1 MEGSKKKGF
10 LTIKQLEVLKLRAQG
25 YTQNNIADI
34 MKTTRENIAVIER
47 RAKSN
52 LIRAIETIVSY
63 IESVSL
69 AKVEIKKGENT
80 YIAVKRILREANN
93 AKVKLKEHMPEII
106 DILKRIGG
114 EEDGKLNTNIIV
126 YIQKDGSINLI
137 TIPDKKKRIP
147 KICTLS

>member
-93 AKVKLKEHMPEII
+93 AKVKLKEHMPEIM

>member
-106 DILKRIGG
+106 DILKRLGG

>member
-93 AKVKLKEHMPEII
+93 AKVKLKEHMPEIM

-114 EEDGKLNTNIIV
+114 EEDGKLNTNITV

>member
-25 YTQNNIADI
+25 YTQSNIADI

-147 KICTLS
+147 KIC

>member
-25 YTQNNIADI
+25 YTQDNIADI

>member
-147 KICTLS
+147 KVCTLS

>member
-93 AKVKLKEHMPEII
+93 AKVKLKEHMPEIM

-114 EEDGKLNTNIIV
+114 EEDGKLNTNITV
-126 YIQKDGSINLI
+126 YIQKDG
-137 TIPDKKKRIP
+137 
-147 KICTLS
+147 

>member
-25 YTQNNIADI
+25 YTQDNIADI

-93 AKVKLKEHMPEII
+93 
-106 DILKRIGG
+106 
-114 EEDGKLNTNIIV
+114 
-126 YIQKDGSINLI
+126 
-137 TIPDKKKRIP
+137 
-147 KICTLS
+147 

>member
-93 AKVKLKEHMPEII
+93 AKVKLKEHMPEIM
-106 DILKRIGG
+106 DILKRLGG